1 MSELV
6 LYHNPR
12 WGKSRMAVSLLKEK
26 KINFTIIEYLKTPLS
41 KAEIK
46 GLSEKLGKPLSQIVR
61 KNEKEFRQNQC
72 EKFLDDSEK
81 IAEMISRYPKIMER
95 PILVRG
101 KKAVVGRPPENIL
114 ELVK

>member
-1 MSELV
+1 
-6 LYHNPR
+6 
-12 WGKSRMAVSLLKEK
+12 MAVSLLKEK

-72 EKFLDDSEK
+72 EKFLDNNEK
-81 IAEMISRYPKIMER
+81 IAEMMSRFPKIMER